1 MFKEGE
7 EDEKGKEGRG
17 KKYVQYYAQI
27 LNKSSFYWIW
37 KFGMWISKFQ
47 WNLKQG
53 KYEVW

>member
-1 MFKEGE
+1 MFKEGG
-7 EDEKGKEGRG
+7 EDEIGEGRG

-37 KFGMWISKFQ
+37 KFGMWISNFQ

-53 KYEVW
+53 KHEVW